1 MPLFAVL
8 VLCFLSPLAFSQ
20 EELPAE
26 PATEETPVASEPA
39 SEPDNMGAATTKS
52 ADENNMAT
60 EAPSRV
66 LGNPASRRTKEV
78 LKHLV
83 LFQREQEI
91 LSFNAEADSI
101 NGLYLSENTGS
112 PQGGVLILHDIEQHA
127 HWPNT
132 IGPIRE
138 YLPDYGWNTLSLFFG
153 NYFKKPLPTRPAA
166 QAEETSDEPE
176 APAENIEVE
185 NALTEEA
192 MAAASDEVEPE
203 TSPIEDENTEDFDAP
218 MDELATIANGI
229 SEVEDIMPNLDQ
241 ADSSENEEEI
251 DISEVL
257 LQDMQERVDTGL
269 SQLNNLGQFNIVI
282 IAQGLSANW
291 AVESLVKR
299 FEQNP
304 ELVGYALVL
313 IDAKKSSYPVYS
325 LNSNL
330 AKLQIPILDIHTNKS
345 PQVLRKVR
353 ERRNAITRTQNK
365 NYWQIHLP
373 AIRARLP
380 QKHNMISRRVRGWLN
395 THAAGEEVDVKG

>member
-1 MPLFAVL
+1 MPFFAALILSLFSS
-8 VLCFLSPLAFSQ
+8 LSFSQ
-20 EELPAE
+20 EDPPTEPPVEATAPNEAPPAE
-26 PATEETPVASEPA
+26 PAMAQENTEPA
-39 SEPDNMGAATTKS
+39 AE
-52 ADENNMAT
+52 DEMSL
-60 EAPSRV
+60 PPRSRV
-66 LGNPASRRTKEV
+66 LSNPASRRTKEV

-83 LFQREQEI
+83 LFQRQKEI
-91 LSFNAEADSI
+91 LSFSEEADTI
-101 NGLYLSENTGS
+101 NGLYLSENTGQ

-153 NYFKKPLPTRPAA
+153 NYIKKPMPKRPI
-166 QAEETSDEPE
+166 EETGATPSGDTPQT
-176 APAENIEVE
+176 PAENLNVE

-192 MAAASDEVEPE
+192 MSAASDEAEDSTP
-203 TSPIEDENTEDFDAP
+203 PDENLEGLDAP
-218 MDELATIANGI
+218 MDELATIAEGLDEVQDI
-229 SEVEDIMPNLDQ
+229 SPNLDL
-241 ADSSENEEEI
+241 AAEAENTDDI
-251 DISEVL
+251 DISEIL

-269 SQLNNLGQFNIVI
+269 SQLNNLGQFNLVI

-299 FEQNP
+299 FEQDP
-304 ELVGYALVL
+304 ELVGYALIIL
-313 IDAKKSSYPVYS
+313 DAKKSKYPDYD
-325 LNSNL
+325 LNANI
-330 AKLQIPILDIHTNKS
+330 AKLNIPILDIHTNKS

-365 NYWQIHLP
+365 RYWQIHLP
-373 AIRARLP
+373 AVRARLP